1 MSIFRMFNEY
11 MDYKSREWEEFLR
24 YLFSDDEYTDIDTT
38 HNYELDP
45 EYTAEVG
52 DDDLPF

>member
-24 YLFSDDEYTDIDTT
+24 YLFTDDEYTDLDCTN
-38 HNYELDP
+38 NYESK
-45 EYTAEVG
+45 EYTT
-52 DDDLPF
+52 

>member
-11 MDYKSREWEEFLR
+11 MDYKSREWQEFLR
-24 YLFSDDEYTDIDTT
+24 YLFTDDEYTDVDTT

-45 EYTAEVG
+45 EYTTEVG

>member
-11 MDYKSREWEEFLR
+11 MEYKSREWEELLR
-24 YLFSDDEYTDIDTT
+24 YLFTDNEYTT
-38 HNYELDP
+38 
-45 EYTAEVG
+45 EVG